1 MTILCLA
8 SFPEPR
14 CVCPWF
20 IPLTA
25 EQYHTIWTPCKQH
38 SFDGRAFMG
47 QESENHSAVTSD
59 SVFHEVAIEMSSKVR
74 RSHLKVQLGKE
85 LRPHQ
90 VALGTCS
97 PLRAGGPRTSLP
109 CPYGSLLHRVW
120 PLRPW
125 GSLRDGSHSLCN
137 LMTEEMFHLHCH
149 TTLSHTPGG
158 RTTHGHEPRHRLST
172 MRMFNF

>member
-1 MTILCLA
+1 
-8 SFPEPR
+8 
-14 CVCPWF
+14 
-20 IPLTA
+20 
-25 EQYHTIWTPCKQH
+25 
-38 SFDGRAFMG
+38 MG
-47 QESENHSAVTSD
+47 QESENLSAVTSD
-59 SVFHEVAIEMSSKVR
+59 SVSHEVAIEMSPKVR

-125 GSLRDGSHSLCN
+125 GSPRDGSHSLCN
-137 LMTEEMFHLHCH
+137 LMTEEMFHLHRH
-149 TTLSHTPGG
+149 TTRPLLQGEGPHTAMSHITDCLPCICLTFKKPSECFHVTVTFPLATDE
-158 RTTHGHEPRHRLST
+158 RVSSNPCPLLARLS
-172 MRMFNF
+172 FCLEPF